1 MAVVINGNGAVT
13 GLTALPDSAMAEGSV
28 IQVIQ
33 TSTTTQASNNT
44 VTFQD
49 TNLSGTIT
57 PISTSSKILIY
68 ISQQMFF
75 TVNASGNG
83 MGLNLLRGS
92 TIIHNAPR
100 NSVGPYSDFISGG
113 NISSLNHHTYM
124 NLHFIDSPST
134 TNATTYK
141 TQFAVYEAANSANSV
156 VQVNA
161 TPIDGK
167 SYMTLME
174 VSA

>member
-1 MAVVINGNGAVT
+1 MSQLKVNSIIPVAGVPSGGGGGI
-13 GLTALPDSAMAEGSV
+13 
-28 IQVIQ
+28 IQIIQ
-33 TSTTTQASNNT
+33 TSTTTQVSNST

-57 PISTSSKILIY
+57 PKSDSSKILIY

-75 TVNASGNG
+75 TVSSSGNG

-92 TIIHNAPR
+92 TIIHSAPR

-113 NISSLNHHTYM
+113 NISSLNHHTFM
-124 NLHFIDSPST
+124 NLHYIDSPST

-141 TQFAVYEAANSANSV
+141 TQFAVYEAASSANAFC
-156 VQVNA
+156 QVNA

-167 SYMTLME
+167 SYMTLMG